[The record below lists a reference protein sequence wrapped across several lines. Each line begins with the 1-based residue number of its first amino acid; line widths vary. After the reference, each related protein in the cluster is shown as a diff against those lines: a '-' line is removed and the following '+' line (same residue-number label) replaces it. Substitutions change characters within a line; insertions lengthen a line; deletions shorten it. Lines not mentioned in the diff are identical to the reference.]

1 MNKIDKTFGLAI
13 RLRRQELE
21 FSQEDLAFKSGLH
34 RTYVSQL
41 ERGIKSPSL
50 RVIMVLADALQT
62 NAYLLIQSAESL
74 LENDEEK

>member
-74 LENDEEK
+74 LGIDEEK